1 MASQLLIKN
10 KIETEKLIKIA
21 IFKKDIRKTSPH
33 KHNSYF
39 EIIYLSKGAGYHYID
54 SDKYAVEPPVMYFIR
69 QEQIHF
75 WELETE
81 PEGYVVIMKKICIE
95 KSLDNVLKS
104 LLTRISNQSCL
115 QLTENKTIEEL
126 LQLLTEENATDD
138 NYAFHVTEGL
148 LKSLLAKH

>member
-21 IFKKDIRKTSPH
+21 IFKKDIRKNSPH
-33 KHNSYF
+33 KHNRCF

-81 PEGYVVIMKKICIE
+81 PEGYVVIMKKIFI
-95 KSLDNVLKS
+95 
-104 LLTRISNQSCL
+104 
-115 QLTENKTIEEL
+115 
-126 LQLLTEENATDD
+126 
-138 NYAFHVTEGL
+138 
-148 LKSLLAKH
+148 